1 MLRPPPTAAL
11 ISISGPLLFPLRP
24 LLTDPPG
31 HTLSL
36 FFAPLT
42 SDTTPDRLKPLL
54 DPPEVVTST
63 LYVSGGINTHNTA
76 VLYSI

>member
-11 ISISGPLLFPLRP
+11 ISISGPLLFPLRRLMTNSDNCI

-31 HTLSL
+31 HTLTL

-63 LYVSGGINTHNTA
+63 LYVSGGINA
-76 VLYSI
+76 